1 MHLPVGGGPPS
12 LGPPHRVLDADAL
25 FCWRHGLLRQVNDT
39 PMPTQQIASYA
50 GSSRNGGET
59 SRRTTKPSKNLPWAS
74 TVRLSVISPWYLLS
88 YYHLIIPCLS

>member
-12 LGPPHRVLDADAL
+12 VGPPDGVLDADAL
-25 FCWRHGLLRQVNDT
+25 HSWSHGLLRQVND
-39 PMPTQQIASYA
+39 MCTQQIVPFA

-59 SRRTTKPSKNLPWAS
+59 NRRTTTPSKNLPRAS
-74 TVRLSVISPWYLLS
+74 TVRLSVIFQWYLLS